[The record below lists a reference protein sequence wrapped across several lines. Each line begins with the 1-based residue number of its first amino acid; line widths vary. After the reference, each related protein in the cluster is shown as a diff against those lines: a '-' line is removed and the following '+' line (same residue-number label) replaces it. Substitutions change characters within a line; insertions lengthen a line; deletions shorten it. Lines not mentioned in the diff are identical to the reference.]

1 MKKNGN
7 FYQTTALVTFFGVA
21 ERALGFLY
29 RIVLARLLGAEGL
42 GLYQIALS
50 HFSFFRTLGGGGLP
64 VTTSRLVAK
73 ERAQQGGNEGGVLIV
88 AGLISLGITLP
99 LTLLFCLL
107 PWTTPTLKILF
118 IGLSLTCLYAI
129 VKGFFW
135 GKNKFLI
142 PALLEFGEEIVGV
155 IAGVLLLRCLGQYA
169 TAESGANFAAIACVI
184 ACAVS
189 FFIALPL
196 LFTIPKKERQVR
208 ALKPLFK
215 EVAFAALPVTAM
227 RAGSSLISSLIAIL
241 FPAMLMKAGASAE
254 EATAA
259 FGVATGMAFPL
270 LSMPM
275 TLVGSFALVL
285 MPRLSHDYYQ
295 GNDEKVHQNVERGLT
310 CAVYIACLLLPFFA
324 VFGENIGL
332 LTYDNLLA
340 GEMLK
345 YCCPLLL
352 PMSFCMIT
360 NTALNSMGQEK
371 KTLGYYLIG
380 AAGTILCVLL
390 LPQFL
395 GVYAYA
401 VGLFVQFVV
410 VATLGAV
417 SLFRRWKPTRF
428 FLRKIL
434 LSLAFTLPVL
444 LLGWGCLPLFARFC
458 GVYLCMGLTAGVMVV
473 AYVALYLAFGLISPK
488 FARKILPKG

>member
-1 MKKNGN
+1 
-7 FYQTTALVTFFGVA
+7 
-21 ERALGFLY
+21 
-29 RIVLARLLGAEGL
+29 
-42 GLYQIALS
+42 
-50 HFSFFRTLGGGGLP
+50 
-64 VTTSRLVAK
+64 
-73 ERAQQGGNEGGVLIV
+73 
-88 AGLISLGITLP
+88 
-99 LTLLFCLL
+99 
-107 PWTTPTLKILF
+107 
-118 IGLSLTCLYAI
+118 
-129 VKGFFW
+129 
-135 GKNKFLI
+135 
-142 PALLEFGEEIVGV
+142 
-155 IAGVLLLRCLGQYA
+155 
-169 TAESGANFAAIACVI
+169 
-184 ACAVS
+184 
-189 FFIALPL
+189 
-196 LFTIPKKERQVR
+196 
-208 ALKPLFK
+208 
-215 EVAFAALPVTAM
+215 
-227 RAGSSLISSLIAIL
+227 
-241 FPAMLMKAGASAE
+241 
-254 EATAA
+254 
-259 FGVATGMAFPL
+259 
-270 LSMPM
+270 
-275 TLVGSFALVL
+275 
-285 MPRLSHDYYQ
+285 
-295 GNDEKVHQNVERGLT
+295 
-310 CAVYIACLLLPFFA
+310 
-324 VFGENIGL
+324 
-332 LTYDNLLA
+332 
-340 GEMLK
+340 MLK